1 MFIQTPRLMLR
12 PWKETDIPAF
22 RALNADHDVMR
33 HFPSVLTA
41 EESDAL
47 AESIQTRTRKQGFG
61 LLALEIPGVTDF
73 AGFVGLNV
81 PSFDSS
87 LVEIGWRLHKNCWGH
102 GFATEAAATVLEVG
116 FSRLG
121 MKSICS
127 FTAVTNIPSERVMQ
141 RLGME
146 HHPEKDFNH
155 PALPPDHRLSRH
167 IFYLMTAE
175 QWKKE
180 RKCFPFL
187 DDLIVR

>member
-1 MFIQTPRLMLR
+1 MLIQTPRLMLR

-22 RALNADHDVMR
+22 RELNADPDVMR
-33 HFPSVLTA
+33 HFPSVLTS

-47 AESIQTRTRKQGFG
+47 AESIQTRTRNQGFG
-61 LLALEIPGVTDF
+61 LLALEIPGVTGF

-102 GFATEAAATVLEVG
+102 GFATEAAAAALEVG

-121 MKSICS
+121 MKSVCS
-127 FTAVTNIPSERVMQ
+127 FTAVMNTPSERVMQ

-155 PALPPDHRLSRH
+155 PALPLDHRLSRH

-175 QWKKE
+175 RWKKE
-180 RKCFPFL
+180 RERFPFL